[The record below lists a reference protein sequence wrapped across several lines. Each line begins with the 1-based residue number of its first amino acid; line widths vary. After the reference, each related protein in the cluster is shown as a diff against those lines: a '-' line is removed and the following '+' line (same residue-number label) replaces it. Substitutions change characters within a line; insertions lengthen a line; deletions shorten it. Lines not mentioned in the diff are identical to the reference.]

1 MKRNIPKTAQH
12 KCCPKYTYTYIP
24 KIHSHRR
31 DPKQSL
37 WQTLTPPA
45 PRAHGPHRE
54 ADKCTQICLIL
65 VTFPYGVTS
74 LMLYSFDC
82 CAYALCA
89 ALLTCSCG
97 FTSLFLY
104 SFDCC
109 AYALCASLL
118 TCSCGFTSLLLYSFD
133 CCAYVFVLCH
143 LAAKRNADL
152 LQPILVPTT
161 WQPKVMQNYS
171 SHLWFPPPGSQK

>member
-31 DPKQSL
+31 DPKQNL

-82 CAYALCA
+82 CA
-89 ALLTCSCG
+89 
-97 FTSLFLY
+97 FI
-104 SFDCC
+104 
-109 AYALCASLL
+109 
-118 TCSCGFTSLLLYSFD
+118 
-133 CCAYVFVLCH
+133 FVLLC
-143 LAAKRNADL
+143 LRFPVDL
-152 LQPILVPTT
+152 QVCCCIVSIVVHTRFVLVCARFLMDIQVCCCIASIVVRTCLCYAT
-161 WQPKVMQNYS
+161 WQPNVMQIYS
-171 SHLWFPPPGSQK
+171 SQFWFPPLGSQK